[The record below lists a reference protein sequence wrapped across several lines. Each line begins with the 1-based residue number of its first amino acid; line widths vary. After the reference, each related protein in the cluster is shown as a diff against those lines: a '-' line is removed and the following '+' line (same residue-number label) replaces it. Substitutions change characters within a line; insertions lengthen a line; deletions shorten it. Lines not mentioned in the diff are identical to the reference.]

1 MTIYTCKI
9 EKGKTVKK
17 EEESTMYYS
26 HRNILMETTKPAGKK
41 SKKGAGNLKGFIRE
55 SKGL

>member
-1 MTIYTCKI
+1 
-9 EKGKTVKK
+9 
-17 EEESTMYYS
+17 MYYS

-55 SKGL
+55 SKGSSVQAVE